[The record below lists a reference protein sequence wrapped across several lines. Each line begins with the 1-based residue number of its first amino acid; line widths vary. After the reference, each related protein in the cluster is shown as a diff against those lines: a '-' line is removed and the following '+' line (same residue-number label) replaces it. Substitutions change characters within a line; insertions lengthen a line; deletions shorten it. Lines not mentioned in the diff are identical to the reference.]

1 VTSPTTTPTTNDP
14 SNGFEAIAPEFM
26 RWREQ
31 SNIGVATIRMWAQA
45 LPKGAA
51 VLDLGCGT
59 GVPISTAL
67 SDEGL
72 TVYGIDA
79 SASLTAAFRQRLPN
93 AHVACESIE
102 DSRFFDRTFDGVI
115 AIGLMFLLPAEA
127 QRNLIRKVAAALNP
141 NARFLFTAPKQV
153 CTWTDTLTGQT
164 SRSLGAEEYKAAFS
178 AANLTLIGEYVD
190 EGGNHYFDT
199 RASDA
204 RLSGAA

>member
-1 VTSPTTTPTTNDP
+1 VTTPTSTPTTNDP

-31 SNIGVATIRMWAQA
+31 SNIGVTTIRTWARA

-51 VLDLGCGT
+51 VLDLGCGA
-59 GVPISTAL
+59 GAPISIAL
-67 SDEGL
+67 TEEGL
-72 TVYGIDA
+72 MVYGIDA
-79 SASLTAAFRQRLPN
+79 SASLTAAFRRRLPN

-102 DSRFFDRTFDGVI
+102 DSRFFNRTFDAVI
-115 AIGLMFLLPAEA
+115 AIGLMFLLTAEA
-127 QRNLIRKVAAALNP
+127 QLNLIRKVAAALNP
-141 NARFLFTAPKQV
+141 NGQFLFSAPKQV

-164 SRSLGAEEYKAAFS
+164 SCSLGTEQYKAAFS

-199 RASDA
+199 RALDA
-204 RLSGAA
+204 TLSSAT